1 VSAAGI
7 GSRLGMN
14 TPKCLVQ
21 VGGRAIIDHQLELLA
36 DFREVR
42 IVVGFMEE
50 RVIEHV
56 RKLRSDVIFVRNPS
70 YRSTSTLQSLSLGA
84 KHLKRPFIIIDG
96 DLIFEKRSFDA
107 FVAACTETPLLG
119 VAAAGADDAVFVQT
133 ERDDRGRLIVTRF
146 QRAPRTG
153 LEWIG
158 IAYLD
163 NSHLEYKNCWTY
175 QILERKLPIA
185 AKQIQEMEVDTP
197 NDLERANR
205 ALLNGGWGTPVLTP
219 DLTFR

>member
-1 VSAAGI
+1 
-7 GSRLGMN
+7 MN
-14 TPKCLVQ
+14 MPKCLVQ
-21 VGGRAIIDHQLELLA
+21 VGGRAIIDHQLELLREIA
-36 DFREVR
+36 EVR
-42 IVVGFMEE
+42 VVVGFMEE

-56 RKLRSDVIFVRNPS
+56 RKLRPDVIFVRNPS
-70 YRSTSTLQSLSLGA
+70 YRSTSTLQSLSLA
-84 KHLKRPFIIIDG
+84 TKHLKRAFIIIDG

-133 ERDDRGRLIVTRF
+133 HRDDSGRLIVDRF
-146 QRAPRTG
+146 QRSPRTN

-163 NSHLEYKNCWTY
+163 NSHIEYKNCWTY
-175 QILERKLPIA
+175 QILEKKLPIRA
-185 AKQIQEMEVDTP
+185 RQIQAMEIDTP

-205 ALLNGGWGTPVLTP
+205 ALLNGGWDSPVLVP
-219 DLTFR
+219 DLSFR